1 MHELLGTP
9 RDMALIV
16 FRTVVV
22 YLAVLLGFRLIGKR
36 EVGQLAPFDLALMLL
51 IANAVQNA
59 MVGPDSSLGGG
70 LTAAFVLLGVNYLLG
85 RLAVRSRKVEK
96 MLRGRARI
104 LVNRGHVYE
113 ESLKDEGITHE
124 DLLQAL
130 RENGCATLEECRT
143 FLMDKA
149 NPETAKLLSLAILE
163 LRMELHHVTDSELKA
178 LCDLMVPGDQPAQD
192 TEAGQG
198 LRLPPYLK
206 LIK

>member
-96 MLRGRARI
+96 LLRGRARI

-113 ESLKDEGITHE
+113 ESLREEGITHE

-130 RENGCATLEECRT
+130 RENGCATLEECR
-143 FLMDKA
+143 LVV
-149 NPETAKLLSLAILE
+149 LE
-163 LRMELHHVTDSELKA
+163 VDGRISIVENK
-178 LCDLMVPGDQPAQD
+178 G
-192 TEAGQG
+192 
-198 LRLPPYLK
+198 
-206 LIK
+206 